1 LLVGVDGKCAML
13 CNRFANTN
21 LIEFEEVEF
30 VDATEAPDDFP
41 VVWASCWEEEEYEP
55 QHSISN

>member
-1 LLVGVDGKCAML
+1 
-13 CNRFANTN
+13 
-21 LIEFEEVEF
+21 LIEFEESEF